1 MLSLPA
7 CASDADRRA
16 EGTESSTVRVI
27 SQAPAPVPPRAT
39 NGPGATNGPDA
50 NSAPS
55 ADATA
60 TDSGAD
66 APQGTGPEASDVPL
80 VAGRLGF
87 VRGAV
92 ELWDPQSNGWRA
104 AVLNETIGPR
114 SALRTGA
121 DGRTEVSVGT
131 STLRLDGDSEVS
143 WQRLDEE
150 RAEVEFDR
158 GTMIVS
164 RRSELGR
171 PPPGASWAPENGSAT
186 PAQTGLVPIVIA
198 VDAVS
203 VTLSG
208 PGSARLV
215 HDAASRRLTVIASSG
230 RAEVEHAG
238 TRTALAAG
246 QALALDTGSGAQV
259 AATNTAGTEF
269 ESWSFER
276 DRKASGSA
284 SYRFVSPAMTGAEVL
299 DEHGRWQIDDSY
311 GPIWYPTVVPASWA
325 PYRVGQWSWVAPWG
339 WTWVDEAPWGYA
351 PFHYGRW
358 AYVGNRWG
366 WVPGAWVPRP
376 VYAPALVGYYGGGA
390 TVSVSVGGPPGIG
403 WFPLAPY
410 EPWYPAYRYSPRY
423 FVAVNPHTGYRQ
435 GRGPN
440 YRPGYRPDGPPP
452 RYRYADSPAAAT
464 LVSAPRFSAGNPMR
478 NRIPTTADELRL
490 LPVPARAAR
499 LPVPPTVGLPPARG
513 YRFPQ
518 ADRNPRPGSD
528 DRGGPVF
535 PGRQSPALD
544 PRPAARPV
552 APPVTHPS
560 QQMPQR
566 YLFPRPGF
574 DDLDRPRF
582 QGRPGAPPQPAMPQ
596 PNRMSPP
603 PSMSPPPVRP
613 PPAMSPPPVRP
624 PPPMSPPPMRA
635 PREGPRGFPT
645 PGDARIDRFE
655 APMARAP
662 IGRASLGGASFAG
675 APSARMPVVRAPAP
689 AVARPPPPS
698 SASWH
703 RRSFDERRR

>member
-55 ADATA
+55 AEATA

-92 ELWDPQSNGWRA
+92 EVWDPQSNGWRA

-171 PPPGASWAPENGSAT
+171 PPPGASWAPESGSAT
-186 PAQTGLVPIVIA
+186 PAQAGLVPIVVA

-208 PGSARLV
+208 PGSARVV

-284 SYRFVSPAMTGAEVL
+284 SYRYVSPAMTGAEVL
-299 DEHGRWQIDDSY
+299 DEHGRWQVDDSY

-366 WVPGAWVPRP
+366 WVPGALGPAAGLRAGLGRVLRRRRDRQRQCRRPAGNRLVPAGTVRAVVPRVP
-376 VYAPALVGYYGGGA
+376 VFAAL
-390 TVSVSVGGPPGIG
+390 
-403 WFPLAPY
+403 L
-410 EPWYPAYRYSPRY
+410 RR
-423 FVAVNPHTGYRQ
+423 RQ
-435 GRGPN
+435 
-440 YRPGYRPDGPPP
+440 
-452 RYRYADSPAAAT
+452 
-464 LVSAPRFSAGNPMR
+464 SAH
-478 NRIPTTADELRL
+478 RIPAG
-490 LPVPARAAR
+490 ARAELPAR
-499 LPVPPTVGLPPARG
+499 LPARWATPPVPLRRFAGGRDAGLGAALQRRQSDAQPHP
-513 YRFPQ
+513 
-518 ADRNPRPGSD
+518 D
-528 DRGGPVF
+528 DR
-535 PGRQSPALD
+535 R
-544 PRPAARPV
+544 
-552 APPVTHPS
+552 
-560 QQMPQR
+560 
-566 YLFPRPGF
+566 
-574 DDLDRPRF
+574 
-582 QGRPGAPPQPAMPQ
+582 
-596 PNRMSPP
+596 
-603 PSMSPPPVRP
+603 
-613 PPAMSPPPVRP
+613 
-624 PPPMSPPPMRA
+624 
-635 PREGPRGFPT
+635 
-645 PGDARIDRFE
+645 
-655 APMARAP
+655 
-662 IGRASLGGASFAG
+662 
-675 APSARMPVVRAPAP
+675 
-689 AVARPPPPS
+689 
-698 SASWH
+698 
-703 RRSFDERRR
+703 